1 MLSLISPANVTPVR
15 ARSRTGA
22 AFQGGCPAETRL
34 RVIEMA
40 AVRTAAADE
49 VFARPRPRL
58 QASTGATL
66 FGNATHA
73 AGQAD
78 SARQQRTSKKYTHTT
93 RIAAAGG
100 GALGPHPARD
110 PV

>member
-15 ARSRTGA
+15 AQSRTGA
-22 AFQGGCPAETRL
+22 AFQGGSPAETRL

-40 AVRTAAADE
+40 AVRTSAADE
-49 VFARPRPRL
+49 VFARPRP
-58 QASTGATL
+58 QASTGATF

-78 SARQQRTSKKYTHTT
+78 SARQQRTSKKYAHTT